1 MAKYILSRLL
11 EAVVAVFGLV
21 TLIFLV
27 SRLLGDPV
35 SLLLPQGASA
45 GDLQAMREQLGL
57 QRPLPEQY
65 LRFLG
70 QALSGDFGQSF
81 FYQHSAMRIVLERMP
96 ATLLLAALS
105 ALFGIIGGCLAGMI
119 AARYRNSFWEFLVL
133 TCAML
138 GQATPAFWLAIMMI
152 LLFSVDLGWLPT
164 GGTGSPL
171 HLVLPTAVMSI
182 FVAANISRLFRS
194 SLLDV
199 MSEDYV
205 RTAQAKG
212 LSPRVIMTWHMAR
225 NAMLPVVT
233 LSGLLVGEMLGGSVV
248 VETIFSWPG
257 VGRLI
262 VEAVANRD
270 FPLIQAGVMV
280 VSCLYLL
287 VSLAVD
293 LLYSLLDP
301 RVRQTR

>member
-11 EAVVAVFGLV
+11 EALAAVFGLV

-45 GDLQAMREQLGL
+45 ADLQALREQLGL
-57 QRPLPEQY
+57 QRPLLEQY

-70 QALSGDFGQSF
+70 HALAGDFGQSF
-81 FYQHSAMRIVLERMP
+81 FYQHSALGIVLERMP

-105 ALFGIIGGCLAGMI
+105 AVTGILAGCLAGLI
-119 AARYRNSFWEFLVL
+119 AALCRNSVWEFLVL
-133 TCAML
+133 TLAML
-138 GQATPAFWLAIMMI
+138 GQATPAFWLAIMLI
-152 LLFSVDLGWLPT
+152 LVFCVDLGWLPT

-171 HLVLPTAVMSI
+171 HLILPTAVMSI
-182 FVAANISRLFRS
+182 FVAANITRLFRS

-199 MSEDYV
+199 MSEDYI
-205 RTAQAKG
+205 RTAHAKG
-212 LSPRVIMTWHMAR
+212 LPPRVIMTWHMAR

-233 LSGLLVGEMLGGSVV
+233 MSGLLVGEMLGGSVV

-270 FPLIQAGVMV
+270 FPVIQAGVMV
-280 VSCLYLL
+280 VSCLFLL
-287 VSLAVD
+287 VSLGVD

>member
-11 EAVVAVFGLV
+11 EVLAAVFGLV
-21 TLIFLV
+21 TIIFLV

-45 GDLQAMREQLGL
+45 ADMQALREQLGL
-57 QRPLPEQY
+57 QRPLLEQY

-70 QALSGDFGQSF
+70 HALSGDFGQSF
-81 FYQHSAMRIVLERMP
+81 FYQHSALAIVLERMP
-96 ATLLLAALS
+96 ATLTLAALS
-105 ALFGIIGGCLAGMI
+105 ALVGILAGCLAGLV
-119 AARYRNSFWEFLVL
+119 AALYRNSVWEFMVL
-133 TCAML
+133 TLAML
-138 GQATPAFWLAIMMI
+138 GQATPAFWLAIMLI
-152 LLFSVDLGWLPT
+152 LVFCVDLGWLPT
-164 GGTGSPL
+164 GGTGGAL

-182 FVAANISRLFRS
+182 FVAANITRLFRS

-199 MSEDYV
+199 MSEDYI
-205 RTAQAKG
+205 RTAHAKG
-212 LSPRVIMTWHMAR
+212 LPARTIMTWHLAR

-233 LSGLLVGEMLGGSVV
+233 MSGLLVGEMLGGSVV

-270 FPLIQAGVMV
+270 FPVIQAGVMV
-280 VSCLYLL
+280 VSCLFLL
-287 VSLAVD
+287 VSLGVD
-293 LLYSLLDP
+293 VLYSLLDP
-301 RVRQTR
+301 RVRQT

>member
-11 EAVVAVFGLV
+11 EALAAVFGLV

-45 GDLQAMREQLGL
+45 ADLQALREQLGL
-57 QRPLPEQY
+57 QRPLLEQY

-70 QALSGDFGQSF
+70 HALAGDFGQSF
-81 FYQHSAMRIVLERMP
+81 FYQHSALGIVLERMP

-105 ALFGIIGGCLAGMI
+105 AATGILAGCLAGLI
-119 AARYRNSFWEFLVL
+119 AALYRNSVWEFLVL
-133 TCAML
+133 TLAML
-138 GQATPAFWLAIMMI
+138 GQATPAFWLAIMLI
-152 LLFSVDLGWLPT
+152 LVFCVDLGWLPT

-171 HLVLPTAVMSI
+171 HLILPTAVMSI
-182 FVAANISRLFRS
+182 FVAANITRLFRS

-199 MSEDYV
+199 MSEDYI
-205 RTAQAKG
+205 RTAHAKG
-212 LSPRVIMTWHMAR
+212 LPPRVIMTWHMAR

-233 LSGLLVGEMLGGSVV
+233 MSGLLVGEMLGGSVV

-270 FPLIQAGVMV
+270 FPVIQAGVMV
-280 VSCLYLL
+280 VSCLFLL
-287 VSLAVD
+287 VSLGVD

>member
-11 EAVVAVFGLV
+11 EALAAVFGLV

-45 GDLQAMREQLGL
+45 ADLQALREQLGL
-57 QRPLPEQY
+57 QRPLLEQY

-70 QALSGDFGQSF
+70 HALAGDFGQSF
-81 FYQHSAMRIVLERMP
+81 FYQHSALGIVLERMP

-105 ALFGIIGGCLAGMI
+105 AVTGILAGCLAGLI
-119 AARYRNSFWEFLVL
+119 AALYRNSVWEFLVL
-133 TCAML
+133 TLAML
-138 GQATPAFWLAIMMI
+138 GQATPAFWLAIMLI
-152 LLFSVDLGWLPT
+152 LVFCVDLGWLPT

-171 HLVLPTAVMSI
+171 HLILPTAVMSI
-182 FVAANISRLFRS
+182 FVAANITRLFRS

-199 MSEDYV
+199 MSEDYI
-205 RTAQAKG
+205 RTAHAKG
-212 LSPRVIMTWHMAR
+212 LPPRVIMTWHMAR

-233 LSGLLVGEMLGGSVV
+233 MSGLLVGEMLGGSVV

-270 FPLIQAGVMV
+270 FPVIQAGVMV
-280 VSCLYLL
+280 VSCLFLL
-287 VSLAVD
+287 VSLGVD